1 MTDLWTDEEGAST
14 AEYAIVTMAAVA
26 IAGVLV
32 AVMRSG
38 SVQSLLQGIVARG
51 LQPPSLGGGAPGPPL
66 GGFAGPR
73 CRPS

>member
-1 MTDLWTDEEGAST
+1 MTDLWNDEEGAST

-38 SVQSLLQGIVARG
+38 GVQSLLQGIVERA
-51 LQPPSLGGGAPGPPL
+51 LQVP
-66 GGFAGPR
+66 
-73 CRPS
+73 

>member
-1 MTDLWTDEEGAST
+1 MTDHTRDLWRDDEGAST

-38 SVQSLLQGIVARG
+38 AVQSLLQGIVEQA
-51 LQPPSLGGGAPGPPL
+51 LQVP
-66 GGFAGPR
+66 
-73 CRPS
+73 

>member
-1 MTDLWTDEEGAST
+1 MTDIWTDEEGAST

-38 SVQSLLQGIVARG
+38 AVRSLIEGIVEQA
-51 LQPPSLGGGAPGPPL
+51 LQVP
-66 GGFAGPR
+66 
-73 CRPS
+73 

>member
-1 MTDLWTDEEGAST
+1 MTEIWTDEEGAST

-38 SVQSLLQGIVARG
+38 SVQSLLQGIVEKA
-51 LQPPSLGGGAPGPPL
+51 LQTP
-66 GGFAGPR
+66 
-73 CRPS
+73 